1 MGFNASS
8 TAAVMTG
15 TLHLKDA
22 AGNELWYVPP
32 MPEGTDAETAA
43 KWAEEKKQPVTVT
56 VFGPGSRENS
66 QAAAHRQNKGVERF
80 RKRKGRVSGDE
91 MTNEEADFLTAV
103 TIRFENMDYPD
114 NQPMTTDK
122 KQIHAFYADR
132 TIGFYGDQVSEYLG
146 DWENFTKSSAT
157 S

>member
-43 KWAEEKKQPVTVT
+43 KWADWIEKKAE
-56 VFGPGSRENS
+56 GHRHRLRPGVPR
-66 QAAAHRQNKGVERF
+66 A
-80 RKRKGRVSGDE
+80 
-91 MTNEEADFLTAV
+91 
-103 TIRFENMDYPD
+103 
-114 NQPMTTDK
+114 
-122 KQIHAFYADR
+122 
-132 TIGFYGDQVSEYLG
+132 
-146 DWENFTKSSAT
+146 
-157 S
+157 